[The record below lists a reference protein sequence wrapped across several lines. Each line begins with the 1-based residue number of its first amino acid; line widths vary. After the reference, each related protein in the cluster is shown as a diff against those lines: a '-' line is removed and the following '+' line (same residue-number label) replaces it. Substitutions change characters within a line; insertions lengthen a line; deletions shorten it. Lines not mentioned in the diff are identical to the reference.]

1 MPSICLETEV
11 DGCMGCGV
19 IRSSVLIIL
28 NMHVQLI
35 KQSIKSYKRHKY
47 IHVLWFMY
55 YLLSTVVLSQI
66 NQQKVK
72 VTALGAV
79 KVKNRIK

>member
-11 DGCMGCGV
+11 DGCMGSAV

-72 VTALGAV
+72 VTALGTV

>member
-1 MPSICLETEV
+1 MDAWV
-11 DGCMGCGV
+11 A
-19 IRSSVLIIL
+19 VLFARVLSFNYFEYARTI
-28 NMHVQLI
+28 N

-72 VTALGAV
+72 VTVLGTV
-79 KVKNRIK
+79 KVKNGIK

>member
-35 KQSIKSYKRHKY
+35 KKSINSYKRHKY

-55 YLLSTVVLSQI
+55 YLLSTVNCSVPNKSTKGQGHCTG
-66 NQQKVK
+66 N
-72 VTALGAV
+72 G
-79 KVKNRIK
+79 

>member
-11 DGCMGCGV
+11 DGCMGSGV

-35 KQSIKSYKRHKY
+35 KQSINSYKRHKY

-72 VTALGAV
+72 VTALGTV

>member
-11 DGCMGCGV
+11 DGCMGSGV

-35 KQSIKSYKRHKY
+35 KQSINSYKRHKY
-47 IHVLWFMY
+47 IHVLLAFNCCSVRNK
-55 YLLSTVVLSQI
+55 STKGQGHCTG
-66 NQQKVK
+66 N
-72 VTALGAV
+72 G
-79 KVKNRIK
+79 

>member
-1 MPSICLETEV
+1 
-11 DGCMGCGV
+11 MGSGV

-35 KQSIKSYKRHKY
+35 KQSINSYKRHKY
-47 IHVLWFMY
+47 TQVLWFMY

>member
-55 YLLSTVVLSQI
+55 YLLSTVNCSVPNKSTKGQGHCTG
-66 NQQKVK
+66 N
-72 VTALGAV
+72 G
-79 KVKNRIK
+79 